1 MLCNFG
7 LLNTSY
13 DASFPAIWVEA
24 MKKPSQAGRKPA
36 KARPSKALKQKRH
49 TAPKVAAGRSP
60 ATQQIADWL
69 DKLGMPEYAQ

>member
-1 MLCNFG
+1 MG
-7 LLNTSY
+7 
-13 DASFPAIWVEA
+13 VEA